1 MRQMGNAR
9 KCLVSFRDG
18 EAHQTRGGKE
28 ARSGGSVDLGADG
41 GEATPREVSLEG
53 NC

>member
-1 MRQMGNAR
+1 MITPFGSWQ
-9 KCLVSFRDG
+9 
-18 EAHQTRGGKE
+18 E
-28 ARSGGSVDLGADG
+28 RSGGSVDLGADG